1 MKHTDTALRPDLGTL
16 KTEGRNQNTLHI
28 DEMSTLDMVTVMN
41 NENRVVEDAIATQLN
56 EIAAAVD
63 IIADALNKGGH
74 LIYIGAGTS
83 GRLGVV
89 DASECP
95 PTFGVDYDLVRGIMA
110 GGEGAMFRAVEGAE
124 DNEALGAHDIE
135 ADGVTAGD
143 VVVGLSASGGAPYVL
158 GALKKARELGAIPLG
173 ITCNP
178 DSRMH
183 PLCEV
188 TIAPYVGPEV
198 ITGSSRL
205 KAGTAQKLVLNMLS
219 TGAMVKTG
227 KVVGNLMVNVRPTNV
242 KLRDRCIRILMELG
256 DCDRETAEVLIDKHG
271 DIRKSLSEL
280 ETLRKQEVGK

>member
-1 MKHTDTALRPDLGTL
+1 MTEQKNIRTDLASL
-16 KTEGRNQNTLHI
+16 KTEARNPRTLHI
-28 DEMSTLDMVTVMN
+28 DELPTYDMMKLMN
-41 NENRVVEDAIATQLN
+41 DENRVVEDAIATQLN

-63 IIADALNKGGH
+63 HIAAAIERGGH

-95 PTFGVDYDLVRGIMA
+95 PTFGVDPRLVRGIIA

-124 DNEALGAHDIE
+124 DDEARGAAELI

-158 GALKKARELGAIPLG
+158 GALKAARELGATPIG

-178 DSRMH
+178 DSRMRS
-183 PLCEV
+183 LCAV

-219 TGAMVKTG
+219 TGAMIKTG
-227 KVVGNLMVNVRPTNV
+227 KVIGNLMVHVKPTNI
-242 KLRDRCIRILMELG
+242 KLRDRCIRILMELSG
-256 DCDRETAEVLIDKHG
+256 CDRAIAEDLIDEYG
-271 DIRKSLSEL
+271 DIKKAL
-280 ETLRKQEVGK
+280 ETLKP

>member
-1 MKHTDTALRPDLGTL
+1 MNHNNPSLRPDLGTL

-28 DEMSTLDMVTVMN
+28 DQMSTIDMVTVMN
-41 NENRVVEDAIATQLN
+41 NENRVVEDAIATQLPQ
-56 EIAAAVD
+56 IAAAVD
-63 IIADALNKGGH
+63 IIASALDKGGH

-135 ADGVTAGD
+135 ADGVTKGD

-158 GALKKARELGAIPLG
+158 GALKKARELGATPLG

-183 PLCEV
+183 PLCDV

-256 DCDRETAEVLIDKHG
+256 SCDRETAEVLIDKYG
-271 DIRKSLSEL
+271 DIRKSLAEL
-280 ETLRKQEVGK
+280 ESAQ

>member
-1 MKHTDTALRPDLGTL
+1 MKNNPSLRPDLGSL

-41 NENRVVEDAIATQLN
+41 NENRAVEDAIATQLN

-63 IIADALNKGGH
+63 IIAEALNRGGH

-110 GGEGAMFRAVEGAE
+110 GGEGAMFHAVEGAE

-135 ADGVTAGD
+135 ADGVTKGD

-256 DCDRETAEVLIDKHG
+256 SCDRETAESLIDKHG
-271 DIRKSLSEL
+271 DIRKSLAEL
-280 ETLRKQEVGK
+280 EAGR

>member
-1 MKHTDTALRPDLGTL
+1 MPKHPTRTDLSSLA
-16 KTEGRNQNTLHI
+16 TEARNPRTLHI
-28 DEMSTLDMVTVMN
+28 DELSTIDMMELMN
-41 NENRVVEDAIATQLN
+41 NENRAVEDAIATQLS

-63 IIADALNKGGH
+63 IIAAAFERGGH

-95 PTFGVDYDLVRGIMA
+95 PTFGVDPRLVRGIIA

-124 DNEALGAHDIE
+124 DNEACGASE
-135 ADGVTAGD
+135 LLADGVTAGD

-158 GALKKARELGAIPLG
+158 GALKAAREVGATPIG

-178 DSRMH
+178 ESRMH

-227 KVVGNLMVNVRPTNV
+227 KVVGNLMVNVKPTNE
-242 KLRDRCIRILMELG
+242 KLRDRCIRILMELSG
-256 DCDRETAEVLIDKHG
+256 VERARAEELIDRHG
-271 DIRKSLSEL
+271 DIRAALEEL
-280 ETLRKQEVGK
+280 KA

>member
-1 MKHTDTALRPDLGTL
+1 MSKQPNRTDLGTL
-16 KTEGRNQNTLHI
+16 ATEARNPRTLHI
-28 DEMSTLDMVTVMN
+28 DELSTYDMMKLMN
-41 NENRVVEDAIATQLN
+41 DENRAVEDAIATQLD

-63 IIADALNKGGH
+63 IIAAAIEAGGH

-95 PTFGVDYDLVRGIMA
+95 PTFGVDHRLVRGIIA
-110 GGEGAMFRAVEGAE
+110 GGQGAMFRAVEGAE
-124 DNEALGAHDIE
+124 DDEARGAAELI

-158 GALKKARELGAIPLG
+158 GALKAARELGATPIG

-178 DSRMH
+178 QSRMH
-183 PLCEV
+183 PICEV

-219 TGAMVKTG
+219 TGAMIKTG
-227 KVVGNLMVNVRPTNV
+227 KVVGNLMVHVKPTNE
-242 KLRDRCIRILMELG
+242 KLRDRCIRILMELSG
-256 DCDRETAEVLIDKHG
+256 CERDRAEVLIDKHG
-271 DIRKSLSEL
+271 DIRAA
-280 ETLRKQEVGK
+280 LREIES

>member
-1 MKHTDTALRPDLGTL
+1 MKHNNPSLRPDLGTL

-28 DEMSTLDMVTVMN
+28 DQMSTLDMVTVMN
-41 NENRVVEDAIATQLN
+41 NENRVVEDAIATQLPK
-56 EIAAAVD
+56 IAAAVD
-63 IIADALNKGGH
+63 IIAEALNRGGH

-219 TGAMVKTG
+219 TGAMVRTG

-256 DCDRETAEVLIDKHG
+256 DCDRETAETLIDKHG
-271 DIRKSLSEL
+271 DIRKSLAEL
-280 ETLRKQEVGK
+280 EETK